1 MFSIDVPRIAVA
13 YVDTAKYLKAEYMDR
28 APVIIADN
36 YADYYSDSAYSY
48 VIDLDMISKNAAF
61 EIFARAA
68 YSRELVIFVT
78 ENPALIELFGIVEYR
93 GGDVYADACKA
104 KPVEFESYDAVTLN
118 LPIPVNFALKG
129 RIPNND
135 ISLFIRYGAHFK
147 HFEEATHLLLT
158 EDIDVDFNGK
168 KVLAI
173 GDGYNVIARKLSD
186 KERIYETAEIKY
198 EHNGWKFGY
207 FIPDRESEIWDYGQ
221 FFYFVTKDEYPKM
234 ILTDDIIAMNF
245 YTCFE
250 EAKHI
255 PQNFVRL

>member
-13 YVDTAKYLKAEYMDR
+13 YIDTAKYLKAEYMDR

-104 KPVEFESYDAVTLN
+104 NPVEFESYDAVTLN
-118 LPIPVNFALKG
+118 MPIPVDFALKG

-135 ISLFIRYGAHFK
+135 ISLFIRYGAHFVDI
-147 HFEEATHLLLT
+147 ENATHVIHT
-158 EDIDVDFNGK
+158 TDEEIDINGK
-168 KVLAI
+168 KILAM
-173 GDGYNVIARKLSD
+173 GDGYKAIYNKMPE
-186 KERIYETAEIKY
+186 KEIIFEDTTIRY

-221 FFYFVTKDEYPKM
+221 FFYFVTKDEYPKI

-255 PQNFVRL
+255 PQNFARL